1 MTRFTSSRPD
11 GVFQTHDVMGHTH
24 LVGGP
29 GAGGSLGLTESAPRR
44 RQSMPFVPFETGI
57 EISGQSVR
65 AIVDGFHT
73 FAVLGSS
80 YLLEWGLGK
89 PTALGRAEVDPKAW
103 YSQEDWL
110 RCLRDIGTQLGERL
124 VMQVGLTVPRNAMFP
139 EGIRDI
145 REAIRSID
153 VSYHLNHRK
162 NGVPMFEPST
172 GRMQEGIGH
181 YGCELVPHQRKII
194 SQCET
199 PYSCAFDRG
208 LLTAMAQ
215 LCEANARVA
224 HDHSD
229 ACRKRGSRYCSYV
242 ITW

>member
-1 MTRFTSSRPD
+1 M
-11 GVFQTHDVMGHTH
+11 Q
-24 LVGGP
+24 
-29 GAGGSLGLTESAPRR
+29 
-44 RQSMPFVPFETGI
+44 FVPFEKGI

-65 AIVDGFHT
+65 AVVDGFQT
-73 FAVLGSS
+73 FSALGSA
-80 YLLEWGLGK
+80 YLLDRGLGTV
-89 PTALGRAEVDPKAW
+89 TARGRAEVDPHGW

-110 RCLRDIGTQLGERL
+110 SCLREIGKQLGEGL
-124 VMQVGLTVPRNAMFP
+124 VMQVGLSVPRNAMFP
-139 EGIRDI
+139 EGIHDI

-153 VSYHLNHRK
+153 ASYHLNHRK
-162 NGVPMFEPST
+162 NGQPMFEPET

-181 YGCELVPHQRKII
+181 YGCEVVPHQRKII

-224 HDHSD
+224 HDDSD
-229 ACRKRGSRYCSYV
+229 ACRKRGSPHCTYV